1 MSSENQP
8 ALELVMQVFKNNSA
22 NAGFFGAEQPVVA
35 MARLHSLM
43 FNKVTMGL
51 APDTVTWSPPVAGI
65 TLPLPLPA
73 TASLSKEEFYAL
85 SLVLINSG
93 HLDAMS
99 TSATPYGTLV
109 SLANKEAKAAGYP
122 NWVSRWTSMKLP
134 PAWSSK

>member
-51 APDTVTWSPPVAGI
+51 APGTVTWSPPAVGI
-65 TLPLPLPA
+65 TLPLPLP
-73 TASLSKEEFYAL
+73 ASLSKEEFYAL

-93 HLDAMS
+93 HLDATS
-99 TSATPYGTLV
+99 TSAAPYGTLV

-134 PAWSSK
+134 PARSSK